1 MRTKLACIPLIAML
15 FSACYNANKL
25 EMDYPLTPD
34 PQPACITVDFDSYEE
49 YLSFFSGASTTSAN
63 DDSMEAMY
71 GEDVANYVD
80 SIASG
85 ETLLVVPHLDNAP
98 IPLRTEEGYS
108 AVTYFPRELY
118 NLPWTWFHA
127 YIGDDLIS
135 IHISE
140 LDDDT
145 ADLASGKTC
154 SEFLSE
160 FAPSAPNIHNYDTF
174 ENYSAIYED
183 TFSVCG
189 TTVCGLIQE
198 TTDGKTY
205 TSFLID
211 GCLISISAPSDA
223 VTDEWLERLSFV
235 RI

>member
-1 MRTKLACIPLIAML
+1 M
-15 FSACYNANKL
+15 
-25 EMDYPLTPD
+25 
-34 PQPACITVDFDSYEE
+34 TVDFNSYEE
-49 YLSFFSGASTTSAN
+49 YLSFFFGMSTFSADNN
-63 DDSMEAMY
+63 DLESMY
-71 GEDVANYVD
+71 GEDIANYVN
-80 SIASG
+80 SVAGG
-85 ETLLVVPHLDNAP
+85 ETSLIVPYLDDAP

-154 SEFLSE
+154 SEFLSAV
-160 FAPSAPNIHNYDTF
+160 APSAPNIHNYDTF
-174 ENYSAIYED
+174 ENYSAAYED
-183 TFSVCG
+183 TFSVSG

-198 TTDGKTY
+198 TTDGNTY

-223 VTDEWLERLSFV
+223 ITDEWLKRLSFV